1 MTLQHVVEQLHLSVR
16 TGADRLDRTV
26 TGGYAGDLMSDVI
39 AHSTPGDLW
48 ITMQVHVNIVA
59 VAVLKELSAI
69 LLVQGREPDP
79 ETLARAAEQHV
90 TILIG
95 TLPAFRASGELYR
108 LLNGAPT

>member
-1 MTLQHVVEQLHLSVR
+1 MTLQHVVEQLQLTVR
-16 TGADRLDRTV
+16 TGADHLDRTV
-26 TGGYAGDLMSDVI
+26 TGGYTGDLMSDVI
-39 AHSTPGDLW
+39 AHGTPGDLW

-79 ETLARAAEQHV
+79 DTVVRAAEHHV

-95 TLPAFRASGELYR
+95 SFPAFRASGELYR
-108 LLNGAPT
+108 LLNGVPT